1 MRYERLKNTFALV
14 HDMDSTDTFLQI
26 VDTPNGLIS
35 VGSTKIFLN
44 ATDKSATL
52 AGATRVEFVGDSS
65 GTQFNYFFDN
75 SNVYRTNGDISSITN
90 TVAHT
95 A

>member
-1 MRYERLKNTFALV
+1 MTDISNDEMKFDRLKNTFAML

-35 VGSTKIFLN
+35 VGETKIFLN

-52 AGATRVEFVGDSS
+52 AGANRMEFVGDSS
-65 GTQFNYFFDN
+65 GVQYNYFFNN
-75 SNVYRTNGDISSITN
+75 SNAYKTP
-90 TVAHT
+90 
-95 A
+95 